1 MRRITE
7 EAKAIMTCF
16 DTQEKPVI
24 IRYLQ
29 MNLSDEMEHE
39 ISEMLAELLTFL
51 EECSDAEYLELLN
64 SISIDQEE
72 FDVEQARKKYTGLPF
87 QKGVE
92 VLIFCVYGCVN
103 A

>member
-51 EECSDAEYLELLN
+51 EECSDAEYLELLS

-72 FDVEQARKKYTGLPF
+72 FDVEQA
-87 QKGVE
+87 
-92 VLIFCVYGCVN
+92 
-103 A
+103 